1 MLVVWR
7 QIFFCSLEN
16 VRIFANR
23 NGKMAERSNA
33 AVLKTVDL
41 HGSGGSNP
49 SLSARKRE
57 KPSDLLDFSLLF
69 FKGLWTGDVGSLY
82 GIPNQCRPLSF
93 TAAPILQCRPYPLSK
108 HGHIQWQI
116 CDITRTIDVAWAKHN
131 TLPYLVGEVLPE
143 ILFMRQLIS

>member
-82 GIPNQCRPLSF
+82 GIPNQCRPYPSMPP
-93 TAAPILQCRPYPLSK
+93 PILYRNMDIYSGRYVTSPEQSTL
-108 HGHIQWQI
+108 HGPS
-116 CDITRTIDVAWAKHN
+116 TIHCPIWSAKFSIAASSEAWR
-131 TLPYLVGEVLPE
+131 L
-143 ILFMRQLIS
+143 